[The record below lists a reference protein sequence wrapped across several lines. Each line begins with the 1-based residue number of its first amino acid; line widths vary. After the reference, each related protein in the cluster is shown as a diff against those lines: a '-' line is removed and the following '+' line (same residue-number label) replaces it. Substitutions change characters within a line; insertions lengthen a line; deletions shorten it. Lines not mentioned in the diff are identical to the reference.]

1 MDLSFS
7 DLNLDQKTAFLR
19 VFINTLQHKKAE
31 SYRVMVS
38 EALSQDL
45 VRAVVN
51 FRLQIDDPEL
61 IPLPNSGE
69 LWILEEISMPACY
82 CDDPVEFKCV
92 CPVMSRIELR
102 LKSETYQ
109 FLCAGPVCLTEFAKE
124 QDLKEE
130 FEDACRF
137 SLCELANERVLVE
150 LHEDLCVDWNE
161 DLEAL

>member
-1 MDLSFS
+1 MDLSFY

-19 VFINTLQHKKAE
+19 LFINTLLHKKAE

-82 CDDPVEFKCV
+82 CDDPVEFKSV

-102 LKSETYQ
+102 LKNDTHQ
-109 FLCAGPVCLTEFAKE
+109 FLYA
-124 QDLKEE
+124 
-130 FEDACRF
+130 
-137 SLCELANERVLVE
+137 
-150 LHEDLCVDWNE
+150 
-161 DLEAL
+161 

>member
-7 DLNLDQKTAFLR
+7 DLNLEQKSTFLR
-19 VFINTLQHKKAE
+19 VFINTLLHKKAE
-31 SYRVMVS
+31 SYRVMCS
-38 EALSQDL
+38 EALLQDQ
-45 VRAVVN
+45 VRAMVN

-61 IPLPNSGE
+61 IPLPNNGE
-69 LWILEEISMPACY
+69 MWILEEISMPAYY

-109 FLCAGPVCLTEFAKE
+109 FLCAGPVCLAEFAKE